1 MFLLQEILKNS
12 PESNSYF
19 QYRNALIAQGLPFEI
34 ITLKNNEITFLNED
48 FTRQE
53 IDQESHLNK
62 LIQKPFVPLGSIQMK
77 NLFLHT
83 PKNIFYQT
91 LKSNPELFKMI
102 SNRLWLNAGS
112 QIGLLKDL
120 ETNFE
125 NVFFRPLDTNK
136 LINGQ
141 ILTNDEFQKI
151 KNSKNLKLRET
162 EFSISKIQ
170 NIKSESRFFIVENK
184 IITSSNYIIENKLN
198 ISHQVTT
205 EKYQFVQK
213 ILEDYPQI
221 GSSFVI
227 DVCQLADD
235 TIKIVEFNDIQAS
248 GLYSGSAYNLI
259 TAFNKLQIKQ

>member
-53 IDQESHLNK
+53 IDQEAHLNK

-83 PKNIFYQT
+83 PKNVFYQT

-151 KNSKNLKLRET
+151 KNSKNLKMHNT

-170 NIKSESRFFIVENK
+170 DIKSESRFFVVENE
-184 IITSSNYIIENKLN
+184 IITSSNYIIDNKLN
-198 ISHQVTT
+198 TSNKVDAN
-205 EKYQFVQK
+205 KSRFVEELLK
-213 ILEDYPQI
+213 NYPAI

-227 DVCQLADD
+227 DICQLADGNL
-235 TIKIVEFNDIQAS
+235 KIVEFNDIQAS
-248 GLYSGSAYNLI
+248 GLYSGSAYDLI

>member
-19 QYRNALIAQGLPFEI
+19 QYRKALIAQGLPVEI

-53 IDQESHLNK
+53 IGQEAHLNK

-83 PKNIFYQT
+83 PKNVFYQT

-102 SNRLWLNAGS
+102 PTRLWLNAGS

-136 LINGQ
+136 LVNGQ

-151 KNSKNLKLRET
+151 QKNLKLRET

-184 IITSSNYIIENKLN
+184 IITSSNYIIENELD
-198 ISHQVTT
+198 ISHQVTN

-213 ILEDYPQI
+213 ILKDYPDI

-227 DVCQLADD
+227 DICQLADGNL
-235 TIKIVEFNDIQAS
+235 KIVEFNDIQAS
-248 GLYSGSAYNLI
+248 GLYSGSAYDLI